1 MTVDLFTGTERLA
14 LLAVVL
20 AAAACAGVMAWR
32 RTRPGA
38 VVIAVAIA
46 VLALVALG
54 AEQVVAWL
62 VDAAAPDTSDF
73 NEHRW
78 VVLAPW
84 GRAGIALGALTVA
97 AVLVLSWLSSARV
110 VSPWRRAALLGLR
123 AGAATCAV
131 ILFLEPAIELRQ
143 VAREPNRVAVVV
155 DDSLSMSL
163 RDQADGPTRAQRAR
177 AIIEKSAGT
186 FERWRKKH
194 HVDFFTFS
202 DALVPASEETVG
214 TAPPAGKATLVRQA
228 LEQVRAR
235 YQGADLAGV
244 VLLSDGIGT
253 GDFAEGAGSGAGRD
267 FLRSLDAR
275 VHTAWAARPGL
286 KDVAIARVLADEFA
300 FARTVVRVEAVVRT
314 TGYGA
319 RRIPVVLSSDGKPLR
334 RKWVE
339 LPAGEQEV
347 RVEFEFT
354 PAKVGKYVYEIATPV
369 ASDEAVAENN
379 TLSFVLRVIRDK
391 IRVLQV
397 AGQPSW
403 DVRAL
408 RGMLKQNPN
417 VDLISFFIL
426 RTQDSISHASNDE
439 LALIPFPTHE
449 LFEEQLPSFDMIVL
463 QNFDFL
469 PYGIAPYL
477 DNIKDY
483 VKGGGG
489 LVMLGGA
496 LSFGAGGYAGTPV
509 ADVLPV
515 ELPPGHTNLEKQ
527 LSVDPFTPQLTDQG
541 RVHPI
546 TALRFESADN
556 AAAWKAL
563 PQLSGVNLVERPRKD
578 ALVLAVHPTLKT
590 SGGSPM
596 PLITAWQT
604 GEGRSLA
611 ITTDSLWRW
620 GFVAAAQPG
629 NDGRAY
635 FKLWENAIRWL
646 MDDPDLR
653 FLRVESDR
661 IEYAPDMPVRL
672 GAHLSDR
679 DYKPKVGGAITI
691 DVVRG
696 SDPARAVKVT
706 RAEVTTGDGGDAS
719 HELGRME
726 PGVYRVTARAQVG
739 DRKVE
744 AQDIFLVRAASE
756 ELARPA
762 PTQDLLGVIAEATGG
777 RQLGPVSELPADLP
791 LAEPRVVRVDRR
803 TDVELW
809 SRPWLLIAALLFLG
823 LEWGLRGRIGYL

>member
-1 MTVDLFTGTERLA
+1 MTVDLFSGGERLVLIVAA
-14 LLAVVL
+14 LLAGLTALLLRWRRARPGLVVVAVAFAAL
-20 AAAACAGVMAWR
+20 AAILLGVER
-32 RTRPGA
+32 
-38 VVIAVAIA
+38 VI
-46 VLALVALG
+46 
-54 AEQVVAWL
+54 AWL
-62 VDAAAPDTSDF
+62 VDASAPDSADF

-78 VVLAPW
+78 VLLAPW
-84 GRAGIALGALTVA
+84 GRAGIALGAVCAA
-97 AVLVLSWLSSARV
+97 AVLVLAWLSSARV
-110 VSPWRRAALLGLR
+110 ASPWRRAALIGLR
-123 AGAATCAV
+123 AGAAACALV
-131 ILFLEPAIELRQ
+131 LFLEPAIELRQ
-143 VAREPNRVAVVV
+143 VAREPNRVAVLI

-163 RDQADGPTRAQRAR
+163 SDQSGGPTRAQRAR
-177 AIIEKSAGT
+177 SIVDQSAET
-186 FERWRKKH
+186 FRRWRGDH
-194 HVDFFTFS
+194 HVDFYTFS
-202 DALVPASEETVG
+202 DALVPGVEEAVG
-214 TAPPAGKATLVRQA
+214 TAAPAGKATLIRQA

-244 VLLSDGIGT
+244 VLISDGIGT

-267 FLRSLDAR
+267 FLKSLETR

-286 KDVAIARVLADEFA
+286 KDVAIARILADEFA
-300 FARTVVRVEAVVRT
+300 FARTVVEVEVVIRT
-314 TGYGA
+314 TGYQA
-319 RRIPVVLSSDGKPLR
+319 RRIPVTLSSDGKPLR
-334 RKWVE
+334 RKMVD
-339 LPAGEQEV
+339 LPAGAQEV

-379 TLSFVLRVIRDK
+379 ARSFVLRVIRDK

-397 AGQPSW
+397 AGAPSW

-408 RGMLKQNPN
+408 RGILKQNPN

-439 LALIPFPTHE
+439 LSLIPFPTHE

-477 DNIKDY
+477 DNIRSY

-489 LVMLGGA
+489 LVMLGGDR
-496 LSFGAGGYAGTPV
+496 SFASGGYGGTAV
-509 ADVLPV
+509 ANVLPV
-515 ELPPGHTNLEKQ
+515 ELAPAGGDPARHLDLE
-527 LSVDPFTPQLTDQG
+527 PFSPTLTEQG

-546 TALRFESADN
+546 TALRFEAGDN
-556 AAAWKAL
+556 VAAWKAL
-563 PQLSGVNLVERPRKD
+563 PQLHGINLVERARKD
-578 ALVLAVHPTLKT
+578 ALVLAVHPRLEA
-590 SGGSPM
+590 GGEPM

-604 GEGRSLA
+604 GEGRALA
-611 ITTDSLWRW
+611 VTTDSLWRW

-653 FLRVESDR
+653 YLRVESDR
-661 IEYAPDMPVRL
+661 IEYAPDTPARL
-672 GAHLSDR
+672 KAHLSDR
-679 DYKPKVGGAITI
+679 DYKPKVGGEVTLE
-691 DVVRG
+691 VVRG
-696 SDPARAVKVT
+696 SDPAKAVKVGKT
-706 RAEVTTGDGGDAS
+706 SVTTGDDGDAA

-726 PGVYRVTARAQVG
+726 PGVYRVTARARVG

-744 AQDIFLVRAASE
+744 ASDIFLVREATE

-762 PTQDLLGVIAEATGG
+762 PTEELLKLIAETTGG
-777 RQLGPVSELPADLP
+777 RHLGPIDQLPSDLA
-791 LAEPRVVRVDRR
+791 LAEPRIVRVDRR

-809 SRPWLLIAALLFLG
+809 SRPWLLFAALLFLG
-823 LEWGLRGRIGYL
+823 LEWALRGRIGYL

>member
-1 MTVDLFTGTERLA
+1 MTVDLFSATERLA
-14 LLAVVL
+14 LLAVAV
-20 AAAACAGVMAWR
+20 AAAVAAGVMSWR
-32 RTRPGA
+32 RVRSGA
-38 VVIAVAIA
+38 VVIAVA
-46 VLALVALG
+46 VGGLALVALG
-54 AEQVVAWL
+54 AERVIDWQ

-97 AVLVLSWLSSARV
+97 AVLALSWLSSARV

-123 AGAATCAV
+123 AGAAACAV

-177 AIIEKSAGT
+177 AIVEKSAGT
-186 FERWRKKH
+186 FRRWREKH
-194 HVDFFTFS
+194 HVDFYTFS
-202 DALVPASEETVG
+202 DALVPAAEETVG

-244 VLLSDGIGT
+244 VLISDGIGT

-267 FLRSLDAR
+267 FLRSLEAR

-286 KDVAIARVLADEFA
+286 KDVAVARVLADEFA
-300 FARTVVRVEAVVRT
+300 FARTVVRVEVVVRT
-314 TGYGA
+314 TGYGG

-334 RKWVE
+334 RKWID
-339 LPAGEQEV
+339 LPGGDQEA

-354 PAKVGKYVYEIATPV
+354 PAKVGKYVYEVTTPV

-426 RTQDSISHASNDE
+426 RTQDDISQASNDE
-439 LALIPFPTHE
+439 LSLIPFPTHE

-515 ELPPGHTNLEKQ
+515 ELPPGH
-527 LSVDPFTPQLTDQG
+527 VDLGRQVNVEPFSPQLTEQG

-546 TALRFESADN
+546 TALRFEAADN

-563 PQLSGVNLVERPRKD
+563 PQLTGVNLVERARKD
-578 ALVLAVHPTLKT
+578 ALVLAVHPTLRT
-590 SGGSPM
+590 AGGSPM
-596 PLITAWQT
+596 PVITAWQT

-696 SDPARAVKVT
+696 SDPATAVKVT
-706 RAEVTTGDGGDAS
+706 RAEITTGDGGDAS

-726 PGVYRVTARAQVG
+726 PGVYRVTARARVG
-739 DRKVE
+739 DRRVE

-762 PTQDLLGVIAEATGG
+762 PSQDLLAVIAEATGG
-777 RQLGPVSELPADLP
+777 RQLGPVGELPADLP

-809 SRPWLLIAALLFLG
+809 SRPWLLVAALLFLG